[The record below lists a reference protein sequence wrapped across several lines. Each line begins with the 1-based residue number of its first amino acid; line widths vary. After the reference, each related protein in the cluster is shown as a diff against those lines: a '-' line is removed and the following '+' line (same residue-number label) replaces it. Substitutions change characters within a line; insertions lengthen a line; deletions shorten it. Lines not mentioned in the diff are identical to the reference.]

1 MGSQR
6 VAAARASMLAAT
18 TMMTAVLAFSGC
30 GSSASSAGTE
40 SASAATSVQ
49 ADQALMAEIAFAQM
63 MIPHHQQA
71 IEMSQMALDPA
82 SGASADVRLL
92 AQEIEAA
99 QGPEIVLMEQWLVE
113 WGVPYESDEDDSH
126 GSHADDHMNAGG
138 MDDMMGM
145 LSDEQMAQLAAAT
158 GTQFDR
164 LWLEG
169 MIEHHEGAVDMAET
183 VASESDDPRVN
194 EFAQQIITTQLAEI
208 AQMEQLLAQL
218 A

>member
-71 IEMSQMALDPA
+71 IEMS
-82 SGASADVRLL
+82 
-92 AQEIEAA
+92 
-99 QGPEIVLMEQWLVE
+99 
-113 WGVPYESDEDDSH
+113 
-126 GSHADDHMNAGG
+126 
-138 MDDMMGM
+138 
-145 LSDEQMAQLAAAT
+145 
-158 GTQFDR
+158 
-164 LWLEG
+164 
-169 MIEHHEGAVDMAET
+169 
-183 VASESDDPRVN
+183 RVN
-194 EFAQQIITTQLAEI
+194 VSAMDAGSISPSSST
-208 AQMEQLLAQL
+208 
-218 A
+218 